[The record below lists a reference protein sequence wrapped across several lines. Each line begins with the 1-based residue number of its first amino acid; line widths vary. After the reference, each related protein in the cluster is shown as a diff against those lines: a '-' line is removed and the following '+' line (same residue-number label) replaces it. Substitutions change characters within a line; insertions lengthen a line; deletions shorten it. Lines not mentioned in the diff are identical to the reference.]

1 MNFPRIHLAVDNC
14 FASKRWTAPEEWMQI
29 IHDAGARLVE
39 ASADTEC
46 DPLYTPPGVLNEWVE
61 QVQVAAQRL
70 NMRVAN
76 LYSGHGTYTTLGL
89 AHPDRRVADHI
100 QHQWLEPMIRH
111 AGTLGAG
118 LGFYC
123 HAFSQATL
131 QNSQRYAE
139 AQAHLYRRLAELAAY
154 ASDSGVGSLAV
165 EQMYTP
171 HQIPWT
177 IDGTRELLRRV
188 KSLGNAVIY
197 TTLDVGHQVGQRRY
211 QRPTR
216 TQLEAYFNVRTE
228 MPDLWLGYF
237 AEQNADVDAA
247 IDYID
252 QHAYLFADPRDSDL
266 YAWIEQLGA
275 YSPIIHL
282 QQTDGT
288 SSAHRPFTDAYN
300 RIGIVEPA
308 RVLVALR
315 QAYQQPNDAS
325 LPPPCADIV
334 LTLEIFSG
342 TAERPND
349 ILRSIRESVAYWRAF
364 IPADGIPLDQLV
376 R

>member
-1 MNFPRIHLAVDNC
+1 MYPRIHLAVDNC
-14 FASKRWTAPEEWMQI
+14 FASKRWTAPEAWMQI

-46 DPLYTPPGVLNEWVE
+46 DPLYTPPDVLDEWVE
-61 QVQVAAQRL
+61 RVQATAQRL

-100 QHQWLEPMIRH
+100 QHNWLEPMISR
-111 AGTLGAG
+111 TQPLRAG

-123 HAFSQATL
+123 HAFPQPVL
-131 QNSQRYAE
+131 QNRQHYVE
-139 AQAHLYRRLAELAAY
+139 ARAALYRRLTELAQY
-154 ASDSGVGSLAV
+154 ARDAGYGQISV

-177 IDGTRELLRRV
+177 IEGTKALLRHVVRYGEAE
-188 KSLGNAVIY
+188 LY
-197 TTLDVGHQVGQRRY
+197 TTLDTGHQVGQRRY
-211 QRPTR
+211 LRPTR
-216 TQLEAYFNVRTE
+216 DQLEAYFNSVE
-228 MPDLWLGYF
+228 KPDLWLGYF
-237 AEQNADVDAA
+237 EGETVTAA
-247 IDYID
+247 QEYID
-252 QHAYLFADPRDSDL
+252 QHAYLFADPRDCDL
-266 YAWIEQLGA
+266 YAWLEALGA

-288 SSAHRPFTDAYN
+288 SSAHRPFTESYN
-300 RIGIVEPA
+300 RSGIVDPA
-308 RVLVALR
+308 RVL
-315 QAYQQPNDAS
+315 AS
-325 LPPPCADIV
+325 LRVAYEREPEPGLPARCEDIV

-349 ILRSIRESVAYWRAF
+349 ILRNIRESVAYWRAF